1 MVLYGHGWFACMV
14 LCGFCTGPHARG
26 KGPIKMRLVEI
37 TAICAEEKSQ
47 LEFLRVW
54 LRDDDTID
62 SARMAIYG
70 ALTEEGKEGRW
81 IFRVGSDGSLDY
93 YPAVFSESEYTNL
106 AELPIREGATIK
118 RHYHGSVYEYVPCRA
133 GASMA
138 FVVRCV

>member
-1 MVLYGHGWFACMV
+1 MGMDGSPVWFCVV

-118 RHYHGSVYEYVPCRA
+118 RHYHGSVYEYVIQPLKEIPVHQGDR
-133 GASMA
+133 
-138 FVVRCV
+138 

>member
-1 MVLYGHGWFACMV
+1 MGMDGSPVWFCVV

-93 YPAVFSESEYTNL
+93 TQRSSPNPSTQ
-106 AELPIREGATIK
+106 I
-118 RHYHGSVYEYVPCRA
+118 
-133 GASMA
+133 
-138 FVVRCV
+138 